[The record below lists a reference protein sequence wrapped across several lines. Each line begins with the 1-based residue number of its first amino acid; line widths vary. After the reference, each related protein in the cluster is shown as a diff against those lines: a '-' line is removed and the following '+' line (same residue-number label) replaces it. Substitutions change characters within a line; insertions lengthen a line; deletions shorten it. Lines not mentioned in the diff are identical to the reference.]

1 MERVNNANGIRFRA
15 SSIKHLMTEPKSKA
29 AKEKGELSESAKT
42 HLVDI
47 FVSAKYGRQSDI
59 ANRYIE
65 KGLEVEDDS
74 ITLYSRVS
82 KTFYK
87 KNEDRLTNDFITG
100 LPDLYEGDSIE
111 KANLVIDI
119 KSSWDIFTF
128 FRTQAKGI
136 NEMYYWQLQAYMGL
150 TGAKKAK
157 LAYCLIDTPH
167 QLLMDEK
174 RKLVWKMGVLDTD
187 PLYLEACEK
196 LDLLHTYGDIPLS
209 ERLYEIEIERDDD
222 AIMQMYANVM
232 KARDWMNL
240 NLFKL

>member
-1 MERVNNANGIRFRA
+1 MELARNANNIKFRA

-29 AKEKGELSESAKT
+29 AKEAGDLSETAKT
-42 HLVDI
+42 HLIDI

-59 ANRYIE
+59 TNKYVE
-65 KGLEVEDDS
+65 KGLGVEDDS
-74 ITLYSRVS
+74 ITLYSRVT

-87 KNEDRLTNDFITG
+87 KNEERLTNDFITG
-100 LPDLYEGDSIE
+100 LPDLYEGESID

-128 FRTQAKGI
+128 FRTQAKDV
-136 NEMYYWQLQAYMGL
+136 NDLYYWQMLSYMAL

-157 LAYCLIDTPH
+157 LAYCLINTPDP
-167 QLLMDEK
+167 LLMDEK

-187 PLYLEACEK
+187 PLYIEACEK
-196 LDLLHTYGDIPLS
+196 LDLLHTYDDIPIN

-222 AIMQMYANVM
+222 AIMAMYAKVA

-240 NLFKL
+240 NLFKI